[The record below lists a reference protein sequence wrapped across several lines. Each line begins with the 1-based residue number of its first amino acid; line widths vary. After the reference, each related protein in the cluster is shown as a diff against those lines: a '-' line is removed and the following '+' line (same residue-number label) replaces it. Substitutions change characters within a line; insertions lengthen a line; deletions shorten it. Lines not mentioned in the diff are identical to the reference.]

1 MINRVAVC
9 IIIVLYIHDTER
21 GLLMEKLKTF
31 DVDLK
36 RLFFEILKR
45 LWLILL
51 VGIVCG
57 SGVFLYAKFFITPQY
72 KATAT
77 IYIQNYTGEN
87 DEKIYSSDLSASQN
101 LVTTYQGLL
110 TSDNVLNRVKEKLGE
125 NYNVDA
131 IRASFTAEAVED
143 TPILKIS
150 ISNNDPEEAAKIVNE
165 IAKVAP
171 DAIMDL
177 VEGSSVKVVDLA
189 RVPEEIAYPS
199 YKKLTLIGC
208 VIGAGLTLAII
219 VLLVLFNSYIEDED
233 DIAKLFDAPVVG
245 KIPNFTLYDDNGER
259 KKGFFSKKGGASK

>member
-1 MINRVAVC
+1 
-9 IIIVLYIHDTER
+9 
-21 GLLMEKLKTF
+21 MEKLKTF

-36 RLFFEILKR
+36 RLFFEVLKR

-51 VGIVCG
+51 VGIICG
-57 SGVFLYAKFFITPQY
+57 AGVFAYAKFFITPQY

-87 DEKIYSSDLSASQN
+87 DEKILEELTGQRKEEAEDDDI
-101 LVTTYQGLL
+101 TTYQGLL

-125 NYNVDA
+125 NYSVDA

-150 ISNNDPEEAAKIVNE
+150 VSDHDPEEAAKIVNE

-171 DAIMDL
+171 DAIMNL
-177 VEGSSVKVVDLA
+177 VEGSSVKVVDLS
-189 RVPEEIAYPS
+189 RVPTGISYPS
-199 YKKLTLIGC
+199 YKKVAAIGC

-219 VLLVLFNSYIEDED
+219 VLLVLFNSYIEGEED
-233 DIAKLFDAPVVG
+233 ITKLFDAPVIG
-245 KIPNFTLYDDNGER
+245 KIPDFTLYDDKGER
-259 KKGFFSKKGGASK
+259 KKAIFSKKGGASK

>member
-36 RLFFEILKR
+36 RLFFEVLKR

-87 DEKIYSSDLSASQN
+87 VLS
-101 LVTTYQGLL
+101 
-110 TSDNVLNRVKEKLGE
+110 RVKEKLGE

-150 ISNNDPEEAAKIVNE
+150 VNNNDPEEAAKIVNE

-171 DAIMDL
+171 DAIMNL

-189 RVPEEIAYPS
+189 RVPEGIAYPS

-208 VIGAGLTLAII
+208 VIGVGLTLAII

>member
-1 MINRVAVC
+1 MINHVAVC

-36 RLFFEILKR
+36 RLFFEVLKR

-131 IRASFTAEAVED
+131 IPPRLLRTH
-143 TPILKIS
+143 PYLK
-150 ISNNDPEEAAKIVNE
+150 
-165 IAKVAP
+165 
-171 DAIMDL
+171 
-177 VEGSSVKVVDLA
+177 
-189 RVPEEIAYPS
+189 YPS
-199 YKKLTLIGC
+199 TTTTPKRRL
-208 VIGAGLTLAII
+208 
-219 VLLVLFNSYIEDED
+219 
-233 DIAKLFDAPVVG
+233 
-245 KIPNFTLYDDNGER
+245 R
-259 KKGFFSKKGGASK
+259 